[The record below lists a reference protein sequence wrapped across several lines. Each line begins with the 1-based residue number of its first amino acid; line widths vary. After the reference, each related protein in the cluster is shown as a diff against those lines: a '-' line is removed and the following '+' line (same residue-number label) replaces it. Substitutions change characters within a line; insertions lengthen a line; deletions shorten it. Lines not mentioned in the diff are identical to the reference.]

1 MEGDWAGNDGSFSH
15 PIVADKKPQTTYL
28 MLILEA
34 KDCLKN
40 KDYIEAINKA
50 QQALSL
56 ESQTFEADYLL
67 AQIYANLGKYSQA
80 IEHCKRASKADA
92 MSVFP
97 YYLKAQIAENRVTWK
112 ELNFS

>member
-1 MEGDWAGNDGSFSH
+1 MWREIGRVRMGHFH
-15 PIVADKKPQTTYL
+15 IPIVEEKKQQTTYL

-34 KDCLKN
+34 KKCLKN

-97 YYLKAQIAENRVTWK
+97 YYLKAQIAE
-112 ELNFS
+112 EQGDLEQS